1 MSSERQLQKRKQS
14 QQQIRREDALK
25 HLLDCEEAG
34 GAASVDSVSGS
45 LQLRGD
51 TAVQVLG
58 DLQSKSMAEP
68 RGDVWGLTDSGRV
81 EALEMVRKHRL
92 YETWLAREKGVPADK
107 WHEQADVAEHGLNQ
121 ADTDALANRL
131 GNPRFDPHGDPI
143 PTREG
148 DLPSVER
155 ISLAEWE
162 VGKVAVID
170 HIEDEP
176 VTMYRKIVS
185 LGLHAG
191 MVLSGM
197 KSLSNG
203 GVSVIIE
210 GRTLEIAPELL
221 GLIHVGDVLD
231 EEVEPEG
238 IRRLTELKIGEVGKV
253 YGLSAS
259 CYGPERR
266 RLLDLGVVPGT
277 KIRCEFQS
285 PFGSPRS
292 YSIRGT
298 LFAFRDEQADKILLT
313 SANAENEPS
322 K

>member
-1 MSSERQLQKRKQS
+1 MESDRQPLKTKQS

-45 LQLRGD
+45 LQLRGGV
-51 TAVQVLG
+51 AVQVLG
-58 DLQSKSMAEP
+58 DLQSNSMAEP
-68 RGDVWGLTDSGRV
+68 RGDVWALTDSGRV

-92 YETWLAREKGVPADK
+92 YETWLAREKGVPADQ
-107 WHEQADVAEHGLNQ
+107 WHEKADVAEHGLDK
-121 ADTDALANRL
+121 AATDALANRL

-148 DLPSVER
+148 ELPEGSR
-155 ISLAEWE
+155 ISLAEWDFDRSALVE
-162 VGKVAVID
+162 HV
-170 HIEDEP
+170 EDEP
-176 VTMYRKIVS
+176 VSMYRKIVA

-191 MVLSGM
+191 MILSGIK
-197 KSLSNG
+197 KSPSG
-203 GVSVIIE
+203 GVSVLVE
-210 GRTLEIAPELL
+210 GRTMDILPELL
-221 GLIHVGDVLD
+221 GLIHVGPVASED
-231 EEVEPEG
+231 EEPEG
-238 IRRLTELKIGEVGKV
+238 LRRLSELKIGEEGEV
-253 YGLSAS
+253 YGLSTS

-292 YSIRGT
+292 YLIRGT
-298 LFAFRDEQADKILLT
+298 LFGFRDEQADKILLI
-313 SANAENEPS
+313 SANTENSPS
-322 K
+322 T